1 VSDAFVLPNLILAL
15 RGAVAVLVLTTIVG
29 GLPRVVQIGL
39 AALVGFWAA
48 VVSGAASGA
57 AGHADLFG
65 ANTGGIGGNGA
76 LVLLALREAI
86 IGATLGLIAAVPLLA
101 AATAGRLVN
110 TAASA
115 RNGPYSSL
123 FGVLAAAVFVGIDG
137 HVAVMRGIAQSFASV
152 PALTT
157 VQPRVLDALGGLLPA
172 AITLAIPWLITAAVV
187 ELAVGTGVRL
197 SNRAA
202 LNGPTAAAVPAALV
216 MMTATLVSTTAVAIA
231 ALVRATLF

>member
-1 VSDAFVLPNLILAL
+1 VGDTFALPSLILAL

-39 AALVGFWAA
+39 AALIGFWAA
-48 VVSGAASGA
+48 VASGA
-57 AGHADLFG
+57 VVGTLGDSD
-65 ANTGGIGGNGA
+65 A
-76 LVLLALREAI
+76 LVLVALREVI

-101 AATAGRLVN
+101 AAMAGRLVN

-115 RNGPYSSL
+115 RNGPYAAL
-123 FGVLAAAVFVGIDG
+123 FGMLAAAVFVGIDG
-137 HVAVMRGIAQSFASV
+137 HVAVVRGIAESFASV

-157 VQPRVLDALGGLLPA
+157 VQPRVLDALGGLLPGA
-172 AITLAIPWLITAAVV
+172 VALSVPWLITAAVV
-187 ELAVGTGVRL
+187 ELAVGAGVRL

-216 MMTATLVSTTAVAIA
+216 MITATLVATAAVGIA
-231 ALVRATLF
+231 ALVRASVL